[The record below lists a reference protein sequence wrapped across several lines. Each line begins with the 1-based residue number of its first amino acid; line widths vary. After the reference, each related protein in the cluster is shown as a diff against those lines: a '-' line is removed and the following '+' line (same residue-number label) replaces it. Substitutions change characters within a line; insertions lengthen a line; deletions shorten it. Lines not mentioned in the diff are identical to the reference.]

1 MFQRRKFLSAILA
14 VSLVGGVGLAGC
26 SRDDSG
32 TDRWV
37 TTENTNVKIDWNKVN
52 EAYKA
57 AEGPEDLE
65 KRINEIYE
73 GDELISVSVQDQDDK
88 TQVVTGFF
96 DKNLSGAIDE
106 GEKIFTIKRVV
117 TGEGK
122 ASAETVGYG
131 AYAGYHSPMWD
142 IATGMLLGSMLSRA
156 FMPGYMPMY
165 SQGYM
170 TSPQRASQLASSR
183 QSYRAANPERFSKST
198 KSGRAWGGQRTAPTR
213 SGGGGFRPSRSGGGF
228 GAKPRSTSA
237 TRIA

>member
-1 MFQRRKFLSAILA
+1 MFQRRRFLSAVLVA
-14 VSLVGGVGLAGC
+14 SLVGGGGLAAC
-26 SRDDSG
+26 SRDDG
-32 TDRWV
+32 TERWV
-37 TTENTNVKIDWNKVN
+37 TTENTNVKIDWSKLN

-65 KRINEIYE
+65 KRVNELYE

-96 DKNLSGAIDE
+96 DKNLSGNIDE
-106 GEKIFTIKRVV
+106 GEKIFTIKRVI

-142 IATGMLLGSMLSRA
+142 IATGMLLGSMISRA
-156 FMPGYMPMY
+156 FSPGYMPMY
-165 SQGYM
+165 TTGYM
-170 TSPQRASQLASSR
+170 TSPTRASQIAASR
-183 QSYRAANPERFSKST
+183 QSFRTANPERFSKST
-198 KSGRAWGGQRTAPTR
+198 KSGRAWGGQRTAPSR

-228 GAKPRSTSA
+228 GAAPRTTTA
-237 TRIA
+237 TRLA